1 MAPFDSVLE
10 VELQLRAEDL
20 GGQSGHVSN
29 VAYLRLIDEARHRLF
44 GVTLPGGDS
53 YVGGI
58 LEVLGTEARYIIGQ
72 QSIEYRREVFWRAHA
87 LTLRLW
93 FPRIGTTSCTMAA
106 AVFDAGSNEAC
117 VVAEAETVFLR
128 RDDNRPWAI
137 AEKTRDVLDR
147 HGGPRPG
154 LRARPA

>member
-1 MAPFDSVLE
+1 MTTVESGLE

-44 GVTLPGGDS
+44 GVTPPGGDR

-58 LEVLGTEARYIIGQ
+58 LEALGTEARYIIGQ
-72 QSIEYRREVFWRAHA
+72 QSIEYRSEVYWRAQA
-87 LTLRLW
+87 LTTRLW

-106 AVFDAGSNEAC
+106 AIMDAGNSEPC

-128 RDDNRPWAI
+128 REDHRPWVI
-137 AEKTRDVLDR
+137 AEKAREVLER
-147 HGGPRPG
+147 YPGPRPG